1 VVADLP
7 NDDPRPGGVVL
18 GDLESTLVEVVVL
31 ALFVVFWLVETA
43 ELWDQG
49 IPPPAPNGGVSRCR
63 PRPCSVGPRG
73 NDGTLS
79 WRVQRCDP
87 RPTIRTFCGY
97 LEAASWRAT

>member
-1 VVADLP
+1 LFRGPIEEVDVVREREGVVADLP

-49 IPPPAPNGGVSRCR
+49 IPPPAPNGGVSR
-63 PRPCSVGPRG
+63 
-73 NDGTLS
+73 
-79 WRVQRCDP
+79 
-87 RPTIRTFCGY
+87 
-97 LEAASWRAT
+97 